1 MKIIVVAC
9 MLIILSLINWAASSP
24 SKNHTKIGLIS
35 WIAFIAGITTFVIV
49 N

>member
-9 MLIILSLINWAASSP
+9 MLIFLSLINWIVTSP
-24 SKNHTKIGLIS
+24 EKNSKVSLIS